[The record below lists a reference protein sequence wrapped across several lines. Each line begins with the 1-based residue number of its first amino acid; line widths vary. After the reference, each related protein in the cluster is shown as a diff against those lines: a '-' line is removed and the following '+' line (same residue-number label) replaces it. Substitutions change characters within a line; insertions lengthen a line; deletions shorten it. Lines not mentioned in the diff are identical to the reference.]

1 MLTYKQFQDK
11 YLGKRTDYDGSAGVQ
26 CVDLADAYLK
36 ECFGI
41 TNVWVIGARDFY
53 NNFARY
59 PQLVAKFKR
68 IPNTRDLVVQQ
79 GDIVVW
85 GGGKWG
91 HVAIGTGA
99 GNIDWFDSIEQNTLG
114 RREGAQIVRHYFNR
128 RWGVDGCHPVL
139 GVLRP
144 ITQDKTVT
152 VTYTIKEKY
161 KKQLDEYVKKLK

>member
-1 MLTYKQFQDK
+1 MTYSQFEKK
-11 YLGKRTDYDGSAGVQ
+11 YLGKFIDYDHSAGVQ
-26 CVDLADAYLK
+26 CVDLVDQYLK
-36 ECFGI
+36 DCFGI

-53 NNFARY
+53 NNFAKY

-79 GDIVVW
+79 GDIVIW

-91 HVAIGTGA
+91 HCAIGTGL
-99 GNIDWFDSIEQNTLG
+99 GTIDWFESIEQNTMG
-114 RREGAQIVRHYFNR
+114 RREATQKVTHRFANR
-128 RWGVDGCHPVL
+128 FGVDGCAPVL

-144 ITQDKTVT
+144 KNADKTIK

-161 KKQLDEYVKKLK
+161 KPQLDAYVKTLK